1 MTSGDEANAGCA
13 FFFFLVFS
21 FLLFCFFSFF
31 KLYPLPS
38 NLSLGGAALLTL
50 SILKVVGIQFLC
62 Y

>member
-13 FFFFLVFS
+13 FFFLFGVFFS
-21 FLLFCFFSFF
+21 FVFFFSFF